1 MGNTKSVKVYDEET
15 RAVVANMS
23 AGSQLPGLSPY
34 DFQAGGS
41 ASARRASAGAAE
53 ELPSLGTG
61 HSNRIFSVA
70 WHPSE
75 GEGNILATGGWDN
88 TVQVWDVRCV
98 CPRPQDSK
106 GARRAGL
113 ATTLHCS
120 TLSDPPHTPPHTP
133 PPAVARR
140 ANCAVRSLY
149 GPHLSGDGLVFTPCG
164 KFLVT
169 ASWRT
174 KNQLQLWDWAK
185 GALALTVPWGE
196 SNADC
201 AESIA
206 EASALARHPHQSYDG
221 GGARLYGCALSP
233 GGGLL
238 LAGGSGVNEAKV
250 FSMPE
255 VQRLSGARGAPC
267 AGAAALVATITG
279 LERGVFAMDW
289 CSGGGAGEAALVLAG
304 GDAPTRVLALRGG
317 EKGWPA
323 ARREGDRAGGAVWGH
338 AGDAL
343 LLDYGVSPDPSSP
356 IRPPRRVLKAQAA
369 AFAAAAAAAGGG
381 GSAAAAGAPARAS
394 PTPEERANA
403 HPVVSLLSPGPKSLR
418 KGSAAMRA
426 VGQAREMSAAA
437 GGGGGAAAAAP
448 EAAAAAHEEEEEDEE
463 EEEQEAP
470 AEEPKGFLS
479 RL

>member
-1 MGNTKSVKVYDEET
+1 
-15 RAVVANMS
+15 
-23 AGSQLPGLSPY
+23 
-34 DFQAGGS
+34 
-41 ASARRASAGAAE
+41 
-53 ELPSLGTG
+53 
-61 HSNRIFSVA
+61 
-70 WHPSE
+70 
-75 GEGNILATGGWDN
+75 
-88 TVQVWDVRCV
+88 
-98 CPRPQDSK
+98 
-106 GARRAGL
+106 
-113 ATTLHCS
+113 
-120 TLSDPPHTPPHTP
+120 
-133 PPAVARR
+133 
-140 ANCAVRSLY
+140 VRSIY
-149 GPHLSGDGLVFTPCG
+149 GPHLSGDGLVFSPCG

-174 KNQLQLWDWAK
+174 KNQLQLWDWAT
-185 GALALTVPWGE
+185 GALALSVPWGE
-196 SNADC
+196 SNADI

-206 EASALARHPHQSYDG
+206 ESSALARHPHQSYDG

-250 FSMPE
+250 FSMGE
-255 VQRLSGARGAPC
+255 MARLSAARGAPC
-267 AGAAALVATITG
+267 AGAAALVATVTG
-279 LERGVFAMDW
+279 LERGVFAVDW
-289 CSGGGAGEAALVLAG
+289 CSGGAGGGEATLVLAG

-343 LLDYGVSPDPSSP
+343 LMDLGASPDPSSP

-381 GSAAAAGAPARAS
+381 GGGGGASAAAAGAQSARTS

-437 GGGGGAAAAAP
+437 VGGGGAAAAAP
-448 EAAAAAHEEEEEDEE
+448 EAAAAHEEEEEEE
-463 EEEQEAP
+463 EEEHEEAETP